1 MLYILIAAI
10 GYTLGNISSSYLV
23 GKFAGNIDVRQH
35 GSGNLG
41 ATNVFRVLGFKAGII
56 VFLADA
62 LKGVLATLIGLWIK
76 GDIGGLVGG
85 IAAVAGHNWPFM
97 LGFKGG
103 KGIATSF
110 GTLIIIFPGVSLIL
124 FVVAVLIIVLT
135 KYVSLASVSV
145 AILFPILVIAFGYSG
160 KHIIGALLLC
170 ALALYRHRANI
181 SRLLN
186 RQENRITLRSRGRRL
201 R

>member
-62 LKGVLATLIGLWIK
+62 LKGSCYLDRLMDKRRYWW
-76 GDIGGLVGG
+76 VGR
-85 IAAVAGHNWPFM
+85 
-97 LGFKGG
+97 
-103 KGIATSF
+103 
-110 GTLIIIFPGVSLIL
+110 
-124 FVVAVLIIVLT
+124 
-135 KYVSLASVSV
+135 
-145 AILFPILVIAFGYSG
+145 
-160 KHIIGALLLC
+160 
-170 ALALYRHRANI
+170 RH
-181 SRLLN
+181 S
-186 RQENRITLRSRGRRL
+186 SRGRT
-201 R
+201 